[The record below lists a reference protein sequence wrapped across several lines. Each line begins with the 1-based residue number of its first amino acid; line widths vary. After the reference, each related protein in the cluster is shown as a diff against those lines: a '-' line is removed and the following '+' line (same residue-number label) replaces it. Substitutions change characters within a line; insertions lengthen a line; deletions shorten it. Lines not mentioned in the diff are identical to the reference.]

1 LGRFERIYEQAIR
14 RVHDTVPVP
23 LSERSK
29 TVQMATFAKAVGS
42 WSVYAGTLL
51 GLGHTTGKL
60 GLNRAEI
67 EVLSGNSSGSRNAES
82 VVQSNYTSA
91 EASP

>member
-1 LGRFERIYEQAIR
+1 
-14 RVHDTVPVP
+14 
-23 LSERSK
+23 
-29 TVQMATFAKAVGS
+29 MATFAKAVGS

>member
-1 LGRFERIYEQAIR
+1 LFFQ
-14 RVHDTVPVP
+14 
-23 LSERSK
+23 
-29 TVQMATFAKAVGS
+29 
-42 WSVYAGTLL
+42 
-51 GLGHTTGKL
+51 L